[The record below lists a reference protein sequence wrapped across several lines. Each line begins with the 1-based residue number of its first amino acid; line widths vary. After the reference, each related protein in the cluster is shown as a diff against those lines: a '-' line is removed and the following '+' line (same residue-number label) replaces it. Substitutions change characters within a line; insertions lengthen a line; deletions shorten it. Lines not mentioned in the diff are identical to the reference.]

1 MIVSRPSRPEQAIA
15 RANRR
20 KHVLIVSQNGIY
32 PQKLGGMEIR
42 GYELV
47 RTLQNT
53 YDVSLLTD
61 TSLTSSEGS
70 VLQLNIPKLPPY
82 RERHNAAWVCE
93 RMAWLARNFT
103 PHLVG
108 RKRFRRNLSELQPDL
123 IYLHKFWTIDPA
135 ILHELLVWGRPVIA
149 WFGIR
154 DGSQLRYFAEGSW
167 AGRVILGVRP
177 LALDARDRMTL
188 VFNCQFL
195 RQFYAPLFEGYSNQF
210 VIYDGVDTH
219 HFHPAPT
226 PPGSARF
233 VFLGRVAPEKGFLE
247 FCRAMALLPR
257 QLVDGI
263 EVIGDGPMLRPGLDI
278 LRASGRSDLL
288 SGVGPAPREAVP
300 FRLRTASIFVSPSRD
315 EGLPASAVEAMA
327 CGLAVIATNVAGT
340 PEVVR
345 HGETGLLIKP
355 GDFAGLMRACRL
367 LAESAE
373 LRQRL
378 GWNARTLVSA
388 HYDISMSFAATR
400 RLIARTIDR
409 VGFLGESQTSN
420 RTGSVAEVR

>member
-1 MIVSRPSRPEQAIA
+1 MIVSRFFRPEQRIV

-20 KHVLIVSQNGIY
+20 KHILMMSQSGIY

-42 GYELV
+42 GHELV

-70 VLQLNIPKLPPY
+70 MLPLNIPKLPPS
-82 RERHNAAWVCE
+82 RERHNAAWLCE

-103 PHLVG
+103 PLLVE
-108 RKRFRRNLSELQPDL
+108 RKRFQRKLSELQPDL
-123 IYLHKFWTIDPA
+123 IYLNKFTSIDPV

-149 WFGIR
+149 WFG
-154 DGSQLRYFAEGSW
+154 DQYGSQLRYFAEGSW
-167 AGRVILGVRP
+167 AGRVVLGVKP
-177 LALDARDRMTL
+177 LALDARDQITL

-210 VIYDGVDTH
+210 VIYDGVDTFR
-219 HFHPAPT
+219 FHPTPT

-233 VFLGRVAPEKGFLE
+233 VFLGRVAPEKGFLD

-257 QLVDGI
+257 QLVAGI
-263 EVIGDGPMLRPGLDI
+263 EVIGDGRMLRPGLDI

-288 SGVGPAPREAVP
+288 SGVGPSPREAVP
-300 FRLRTASIFVSPSRD
+300 FRLRTASIFVSPSRE
-315 EGLPASAVEAMA
+315 EGMPASVLEAMA
-327 CGLAVIATNVAGT
+327 CGLGVIATNVGGT

-345 HGETGLLIKP
+345 HGETGVLIKP
-355 GDFAGLMRACRL
+355 GDFTSLMRACRL

-378 GWNARTLVSA
+378 GWNARTLVSS
-388 HYDISMSFAATR
+388 HYESSMSLAATK
-400 RLIARTIDR
+400 RLIARAIERAGFWGNRNR
-409 VGFLGESQTSN
+409 VIELV
-420 RTGSVAEVR
+420 TGV